1 MTLLERTEHNFAAT
15 SRLTNYDFK
24 FITSEYHFD
33 DKANVTGYVSNMF
46 SKSLGK
52 KKKKNWKV
60 ILNCKGQTS
69 HSKQYE
75 FPRNSERLHGVSTL

>member
-1 MTLLERTEHNFAAT
+1 MTLLERTEHHFAAT
-15 SRLTNYDFK
+15 SRLANYDFK

-52 KKKKNWKV
+52 KKISKV

-75 FPRNSERLHGVSTL
+75 FPRNSQRLHGVSTL